1 MWEDGVVMH
10 ARNSPTSS
18 DTDSASSALHP
29 GAGRRLA
36 RGAVFTALVIAG
48 GLSLLAVTWC
58 TAHRDRLSATAAA
71 PELTPVPPRTSRIQ
85 SGDALHPAAYAPFLV
100 LQPKTPEPSP

>member
-1 MWEDGVVMH
+1 M
-10 ARNSPTSS
+10 S

-71 PELTPVPPRTSRIQ
+71 PGASQIQ
-85 SGDALHPAAYAPFLV
+85 GGDALHPAANAPFLSPP
-100 LQPKTPEPSP
+100 PKNPEPSP